1 MNNKFTLSAI
11 VIALLAAGWG
21 GYKLGSQSQ
30 HNNDAVPSKQTAEAG
45 RKVLYWYD
53 PMVPGQR
60 FDKPGKSP
68 FMDMEL
74 VPRYANESGP
84 ESDTGVSISARQ
96 QQNLGIKTAHAEHH
110 TFSSNLKA
118 YGTVAVNERTLST
131 LSAPSAGV
139 IEQLKVRA
147 LQQSVKAGET
157 LAVIWN
163 PSWSSAQQEY
173 LAIRAVGDSALTQAA
188 RQRLALQFMPESV
201 IRAVERSGK
210 VQPRMTITAPRSGY
224 VSKLEVREGQQVAT
238 AQPLFELA
246 SLDPVWVV
254 IDYPQSQAERIRL
267 GDRVTATSSA
277 WPSVSYDGRVS
288 ELLPEL
294 DATTRNLKARIE
306 LSNPQQQLK
315 PGMYLNVA
323 SASNHERSALA
334 IPQSALITTGEN
346 SHVLLSDGNGHF
358 TPIAVRTGESQGD
371 WVEILE
377 GLKEG
382 QPVVT
387 SGQFMLD
394 SEASL
399 RNALPQFSEAKTSTE
414 VQAKQEPEETQY
426 STTGVIKAITGESLT
441 ISHEAIP
448 ALKWGPMTMD
458 FTLPGGK
465 LPEGVQTGSHVSF
478 SFTMDDSGIVIRHIM
493 PADMKMDMSGGR
505 P

>member
-1 MNNKFTLSAI
+1 MKNKFTLSAI
-11 VIALLAAGWG
+11 VAALIIAGWG
-21 GYKLGSQSQ
+21 GYTLGSQSRNS
-30 HNNDAVPSKQTAEAG
+30 HGVEPTKQASDDG

-84 ESDTGVSISARQ
+84 ESDNGVSISARQ
-96 QQNLGIKTAHAEHH
+96 QQNLGIKTAVAERH
-110 TFSSNLKA
+110 TFTSNLKA

-173 LAIRAVGDSALTQAA
+173 LAIRAMGDNALTQAA

-210 VQPRMTITAPRSGY
+210 VQPRMTIAAPRSGY

-254 IDYPQSQAERIRL
+254 IDYPQSQADRLRL
-267 GDRVTATSSA
+267 GDSVTATSSA
-277 WPSVSYDGRVS
+277 WPGVSFSGRVS

-306 LSNPQQQLK
+306 LSNPKQQLK

-323 SASNHERSALA
+323 SVSSHERSALA
-334 IPQSALITTGEN
+334 VPQSALMTTGEN
-346 SHVLLSDGNGHF
+346 THLLLSDGNGHF
-358 TPIAVRTGESQGD
+358 TPVAVRTGESQGE
-371 WVEILE
+371 WVEIKD
-377 GLKEG
+377 GITVG
-382 QPVVT
+382 QSVVT

-399 RNALPQFSEAKTSTE
+399 RNALPQFSDDKPATDTASAEISQTA
-414 VQAKQEPEETQY
+414 QY
-426 STTGVIKAITGESLT
+426 TTTGVIKAVDGENVT

-465 LPEGVQTGSHVSF
+465 LPKGVQLGSHINFSF
-478 SFTMDDSGIVIRHIM
+478 SMDENGIVIRHIM
-493 PADMKMDMSGGR
+493 PAEMKMDMSGGQS
-505 P
+505 

>member
-1 MNNKFTLSAI
+1 MKNKFTLSAI
-11 VIALLAAGWG
+11 VAALLIAGWG
-21 GYKLGSQSQ
+21 GYTLGSQS
-30 HNNDAVPSKQTAEAG
+30 HSSNELEPTKQASDDG

-74 VPRYANESGP
+74 VPRYANESGQ
-84 ESDTGVSISARQ
+84 ESDNGVSISARQ
-96 QQNLGIKTAHAEHH
+96 QQNLGIKTAVAERH
-110 TFSSNLKA
+110 TFTSNLKA
-118 YGTVAVNERTLST
+118 YGTAAVNERTLST

-139 IEQLKVRA
+139 IELLKVRA

-173 LAIRAVGDSALTQAA
+173 LAIRAMGDSALTQAA

-254 IDYPQSQAERIRL
+254 IDYPQSQADRLRL
-267 GDRVTATSSA
+267 GDSVTATSSA
-277 WPSVSYDGRVS
+277 WPGVSFSGRVS

-306 LSNPQQQLK
+306 LGNPKQQLK

-323 SASNHERSALA
+323 SVSSHEHSALA
-334 IPQSALITTGEN
+334 VPQSALITTGEN
-346 SHVLLSDGNGHF
+346 THLLLSDGNGHF
-358 TPIAVRTGESQGD
+358 TPVAVRTGESQGE
-371 WVEILE
+371 WVEIKD
-377 GLKEG
+377 GITDG
-382 QPVVT
+382 QSVVT

-399 RNALPQFSEAKTSTE
+399 RNALPQFSDDKPATDTASAEISQT
-414 VQAKQEPEETQY
+414 TQY
-426 STTGVIKAITGESLT
+426 TTTGVIKAIDGENVT
-441 ISHEAIP
+441 INHEAIP

-465 LPEGVQTGSHVSF
+465 LPEGVQIGSHINFSF
-478 SFTMDDSGIVIRHIM
+478 SMDENGIVIRHIM
-493 PADMKMDMSGGR
+493 PAEMKMDMSGGQS
-505 P
+505 

>member
-1 MNNKFTLSAI
+1 MKNKFTLSAI
-11 VIALLAAGWG
+11 VAALIIAGWG
-21 GYKLGSQSQ
+21 GYTLGSQSRNS
-30 HNNDAVPSKQTAEAG
+30 HGVEPTKQASDDG

-84 ESDTGVSISARQ
+84 ESDNGVSISARQ
-96 QQNLGIKTAHAEHH
+96 QQNLGIKTAVAERH
-110 TFSSNLKA
+110 TFTSNLKA

-173 LAIRAVGDSALTQAA
+173 LAIRAMGDNALTQAA

-210 VQPRMTITAPRSGY
+210 VQPRMTIAAPRSGY

-238 AQPLFELA
+238 
-246 SLDPVWVV
+246 
-254 IDYPQSQAERIRL
+254 
-267 GDRVTATSSA
+267 
-277 WPSVSYDGRVS
+277 
-288 ELLPEL
+288 
-294 DATTRNLKARIE
+294 TRNLKARIE
-306 LSNPQQQLK
+306 LSNPKQQLK

-323 SASNHERSALA
+323 SVSSHERSALA
-334 IPQSALITTGEN
+334 VPQSALMTTGEN
-346 SHVLLSDGNGHF
+346 THLLLSDGNGHF
-358 TPIAVRTGESQGD
+358 TPVAVRTGESQGE
-371 WVEILE
+371 WVEIKD
-377 GLKEG
+377 GITDG
-382 QPVVT
+382 QSVVT

-399 RNALPQFSEAKTSTE
+399 RNALPQFSDDKPATDTASAEISQTA
-414 VQAKQEPEETQY
+414 QY
-426 STTGVIKAITGESLT
+426 TTTGVIKAVDGENVT

-465 LPEGVQTGSHVSF
+465 LPEGVQLGSHINFSF
-478 SFTMDDSGIVIRHIM
+478 SMDENGIVIRHIM
-493 PADMKMDMSGGR
+493 PAEMKMDMSGGQS
-505 P
+505 